1 MDDYQ
6 PVRDARFL
14 KIANENV
21 YNPALILQSA
31 MEAKGLYI
39 KDLAKLTGYDGRTIS
54 AWRSG
59 ASAIGFSKMNDC
71 LNAMGFRIRFE
82 EIK

>member
-14 KIANENV
+14 KLANENV

-31 MEAKGLYI
+31 MEAKGLRVE
-39 KDLAKLTGYDGRTIS
+39 DLAKLTGHSETAIS
-54 AWRSG
+54 TWRRG
-59 ASAIGFSKMNDC
+59 FRNIGFSKMNDC
-71 LNAMGFRIRFE
+71 LNAMGFQIRFE
-82 EIK
+82 EMK

>member
-1 MDDYQ
+1 
-6 PVRDARFL
+6 
-14 KIANENV
+14 
-21 YNPALILQSA
+21 

-39 KDLAKLTGYDGRTIS
+39 KDLAKLTGYTERTIS
-54 AWRSG
+54 TWRSG

-71 LNAMGFRIRFE
+71 LNAMGFQIRFE